1 MLVTLNNVLN
11 KKENYG
17 EGWGSGVQHG
27 FFWNFFLDAL
37 TSFGSFAMTRYVHSI
52 HIMVL
57 NDNLFHQVEGVNVA
71 ERGGHAHALCLPA
84 NVWTLVGV
92 RVLVSSLHIIQKTMW
107 IPGPVVTNKH
117 FLRKRVKREEYGAL
131 YIYYLYSIIWGKLQV
146 RHGKR
151 LEGIRYRTGLLEKR
165 WANCSQRSRA
175 KWFAQTIIR
184 RYPWALA
191 VTFQMSTLER
201 LDSNACWG
209 LLRDTLIVS
218 IFRSL

>member
-1 MLVTLNNVLN
+1 
-11 KKENYG
+11 
-17 EGWGSGVQHG
+17 
-27 FFWNFFLDAL
+27 
-37 TSFGSFAMTRYVHSI
+37 MTRYVHSI

-117 FLRKRVKREEYGAL
+117 FLRKRAKREEYGAL
-131 YIYYLYSIIWGKLQV
+131 DVYIYYLYSIIWGKLQV

-175 KWFAQTIIR
+175 KQSFGDTR
-184 RYPWALA
+184 
-191 VTFQMSTLER
+191 ER
-201 LDSNACWG
+201 LRWLFKCRRWSGWRVMLAGVCWG
-209 LLRDTLIVS
+209 IPS
-218 IFRSL
+218 S